1 LNHTPPPPDK
11 DYLMWLAHILI
22 LSAAVLSI
30 VFLGGCASRPAV
42 TAIATPVPCR
52 VTLPDDR
59 TFPFDDLQPGA
70 DIFTQVKTLLA
81 DRRERIDDRRV
92 TRAAASVCE

>member
-1 LNHTPPPPDK
+1 MTQTDTPPPPFWVV
-11 DYLMWLAHILI
+11 LPLLLGLVLA
-22 LSAAVLSI
+22 LSA
-30 VFLGGCASRPAV
+30 CAPRPAV
-42 TAIATPVPCR
+42 TGIATPVPCR
-52 VTLPDDR
+52 VTLPEDR

-92 TRAAASVCE
+92 TRAAASVCQ